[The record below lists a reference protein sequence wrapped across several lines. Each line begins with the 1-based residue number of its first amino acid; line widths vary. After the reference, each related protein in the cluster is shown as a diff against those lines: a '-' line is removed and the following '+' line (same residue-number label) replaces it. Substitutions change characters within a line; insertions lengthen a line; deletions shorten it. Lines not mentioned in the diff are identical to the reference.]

1 MDNDYGKAANI
12 TIVVA
17 GILLFSWFF
26 FKYALGALVPFLLA
40 AVIATLVTPLSD
52 KIAKKLKLP
61 RKLTAA
67 VVAILFFAILVS
79 IAYFA
84 TYRLF
89 CEVGELIDRLSE
101 EPEIVSGA
109 LEMITQKLSSLGS
122 RFGFLSQL
130 SKSEAIDRLGLDLDK
145 LVSEAVTSIMASLT
159 GAIPSAAAGLLSK
172 VPEFL
177 LFLAVLVI
185 SSFYFCTDREVIS
198 LALASVL
205 PDKWSAGLPRIKSK
219 ISSSL
224 RGYLK
229 AYLLIMLMTFCEVFL
244 GLSILGVNY
253 AFIISLIVAFVD
265 ILPIL
270 GTGTVLIPWAVVSLL
285 MSNYKI
291 GIGLL
296 IIYGLITVI
305 RQIAEPKIVG
315 SSLGL
320 HPLATLASIYISVRF
335 IGFIGIFIGPVIALL
350 ICNFFKSDEN
360 VTADDALTTEVKNG
374 TQQNKP

>member
-12 TIVVA
+12 TIVVS

-26 FKYALGALVPFLLA
+26 FKYALGALVPFILA
-40 AVIATLVTPLSD
+40 AAIAALITPLSD
-52 KIAKKLKLP
+52 KLSQKMKIP
-61 RKLTAA
+61 RRLTAA
-67 VVAILFFAILVS
+67 SMAILFFAILGFL
-79 IAYFA
+79 AYFA
-84 TYRLF
+84 THRLIL
-89 CEVGELIDRLSE
+89 ELGELIDRLSA

-109 LEMITQKLSSLGS
+109 LEIITDKLSSLGS

-130 SKSEAIDRLGLDLDK
+130 SEFEAIENLGLDLDK
-145 LVSEAVTSIMASLT
+145 LLSQAATSIMASLT

-185 SSFYFCTDREVIS
+185 SAFYFCTDREVIS
-198 LALASVL
+198 SALSSIL
-205 PDKWSAGLPRIKSK
+205 PDRWNASLPKIKSK

-285 MSNYKI
+285 MSNYKL

-350 ICNFFKSDEN
+350 ICNFFKSDES
-360 VTADDALTTEVKNG
+360 AAEPQPLTEIK
-374 TQQNKP
+374 K